1 MKRTTLLTG
10 LVFLLAAGTASAQT
24 SVRLSIGFGVPS
36 PYVSGYVL
44 IGRPHVRPVYRPTAF
59 HHRHHLRRIVVISPP
74 VFRGPSR
81 LIVVERSH
89 DRPERHRGADR
100 RGRDD
105 RD

>member
-1 MKRTTLLTG
+1 MKRIMILTG

-44 IGRPHVRPVYRPTAF
+44 IGRPHVRPVYRPTF
-59 HHRHHLRRIVVISPP
+59 SRHRRQLRRVVVVAPP
-74 VFRGPSR
+74 VLRHPPR
-81 LIVVERSH
+81 LVVVERSRGH
-89 DRPERHRGADR
+89 VEQHRR

-105 RD
+105 RR

>member
-1 MKRTTLLTG
+1 MKRIMFLTG

-44 IGRPHVRPVYRPTAF
+44 IGRPHVRPVYRPTIF
-59 HHRHHLRRIVVISPP
+59 DHRRHRGRVVVVARPVFRRPSRRIVVD
-74 VFRGPSR
+74 
-81 LIVVERSH
+81 RSH
-89 DRPERHRGADR
+89 HQAEKHHRADR
-100 RGRDD
+100 GEHND